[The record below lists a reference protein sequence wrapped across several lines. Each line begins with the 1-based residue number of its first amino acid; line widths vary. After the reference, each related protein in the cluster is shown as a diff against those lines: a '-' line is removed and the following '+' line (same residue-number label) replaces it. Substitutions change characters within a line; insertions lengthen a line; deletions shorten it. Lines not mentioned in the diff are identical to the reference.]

1 MTLPELA
8 FHDAN
13 SSSQK
18 DKNSLQRNL
27 FDYTY
32 RCSSCFLKYLGLV
45 NFGIDEVRRDSD
57 LRVTLTC
64 DQHTHL

>member
-1 MTLPELA
+1 MMQIQVLKKIREICSII
-8 FHDAN
+8 HN
-13 SSSQK
+13 
-18 DKNSLQRNL
+18 
-27 FDYTY
+27 Y